1 MPPRRQAGGL
11 PAEAT
16 SFVGRGFEIE
26 RLIEVLE
33 TRRLVTVTG
42 AGGVGKTR
50 LALQA
55 ARRIEDYYPDGV
67 YLVEL
72 SALQAPDLLPN
83 TVHAALGLH
92 AQEARPALESVSAYL
107 RDKSLLLILDT
118 CEHLADAP
126 GQFALAITEEA
137 PGVTV
142 LATSRQPLGVRGE
155 RTMPILPLPVPESG
169 EELTPGDA
177 VDLFVQR
184 AVSAAPGFALDDG
197 NRADIVKICQRLA
210 GIPLALELAAVR
222 LRALS
227 LTELVA
233 GFGLDIAT
241 GSRRT
246 ALARHQDLRTA
257 IGWSYQLCTEAER
270 TLWRRLSVFA
280 GSFGFDAIF
289 EMCEGGELDEDA
301 IEAAVDGLVRKSVLT
316 EDGDADGAG
325 ERYRLLDPIREFGAA
340 ELESSG
346 TEDAV
351 RSRYIA
357 HYLHMAR
364 AFGKDAVGGGQ
375 RSRYAELRREHANI
389 RGAMEYAFV
398 TPGNDRA
405 AADIATSM
413 YVYWDMAGM
422 AWEGEYWVNRALE
435 PCSRSSPLR
444 ARLLT
449 ARASLLCILGEV
461 SQARDD
467 AAAAIRAAERL
478 GDSDTVARA
487 YGALHRALTW
497 SDDLSSASAIAEMA
511 FRALNDA
518 RDALGLA
525 QFDIQATFAEL
536 RARDAAAAAA
546 IAARGLSRLPA
557 DELWA
562 RGYLLMQQGIC
573 MFVAGEQEE
582 GAARVRRAVTMKHE
596 LGDIVG
602 VAYCVGVL
610 GLMAADQR
618 RYERAVWLLG
628 AAETIW
634 ELAGRRYTGSPFLES
649 WHQRAVAS
657 ALDDLG
663 PDRYK
668 ELWDRGVSTGP
679 DALALFAVR
688 DVDRLTPTVPGE

>member
-1 MPPRRQAGGL
+1 MPPRRQGGGL

-16 SFVGRGFEIE
+16 SFVGRGAELE
-26 RLIEVLE
+26 RLTEVLG

-55 ARRIEDYYPDGV
+55 ARRLESYYPDGV

-83 TVHAALGLH
+83 TVHTALGLH
-92 AQEARPALESVSAYL
+92 AQDARPALESVTAYL

-126 GQFALAITEEA
+126 GQFGLAITSEA

-155 RTMPILPLPVPESG
+155 RTMPILPLPVPETDD
-169 EELTPGDA
+169 ELSPGDA

-184 AVSAAPGFALDDG
+184 AASAAPGFVLDDD
-197 NRADIVKICQRLA
+197 NSADVVKICHRLA

-257 IGWSYQLCTEAER
+257 IGWSYQLCTDAER

-280 GSFGFDAIF
+280 GSFGFDAVL
-289 EMCEGGELDEDA
+289 EMCEGGDLDSGA

-316 EDGDADGAG
+316 EDADGEG
-325 ERYRLLDPIREFGAA
+325 YRLLDPIREFGAA
-340 ELESSG
+340 ELEATG
-346 TEDAV
+346 TADAV

-364 AFGKDAVGGGQ
+364 AFGKDAVSGGQ

-405 AADIATSM
+405 AADIATAM
-413 YVYWDMAGM
+413 FVYWDMAGM

-444 ARLLT
+444 ARLL
-449 ARASLLCILGEV
+449 AVRAYLLCILGEV

-467 AAAAIRAAERL
+467 ATAAIRAAERL
-478 GDSDTVARA
+478 GDTDTVARA

-497 SDDLSSASAIAEMA
+497 SDDLSSASAIADMA
-511 FRALNDA
+511 FRLLSDA
-518 RDALGLA
+518 GDALGLA
-525 QFDIQATFAEL
+525 QFDIQAAFAEL
-536 RARDAAAAAA
+536 RARDGAAAGA
-546 IAARGLSRLPA
+546 IALRGLNRLPA

-562 RGYLLMQQGIC
+562 RGYLFMQEGIC
-573 MFVAGEQEE
+573 KFVAGEQEE

-634 ELAGRRYTGSPFLES
+634 ELAGRRYTGSPYLES
-649 WHQRAVAS
+649 WHQRAVAN
-657 ALDDLG
+657 ARDDLG

-688 DVDRLTPTVPGE
+688 DVDGLAPTVPGQ